1 MNRSRILTSVD
12 YSEQLANNLDQLD
25 KRERLNI
32 NDIINHAYLRRIFLQ
47 YESFGLQADTLL
59 FSTLAGLG
67 AISNRSFIK
76 RIDNTPILL
85 NHGSIIVG
93 KTDANKIDTDQ
104 ISSRQTNE
112 LSSSSKMVKVSFM
125 AEVCTEL
132 AITKNLAITDTFLC
146 HDEGDVILST
156 FGFYS
161 PSDAK
166 HAAGVNLL
174 CSALDGLSDYNRTAG
189 YQNIYVKD
197 LTLSMLVATTG
208 SKMSSTLQ
216 MMHQKKENLG
226 ILGRLNIWHLQSLNE
241 FVPPRHSKL
250 VSDIASIDHLFIIA
264 HEIYQHNPEFRFK
277 KHATDTV
284 TQVVI
289 DDVDNDEYMKSL
301 RLKQGIDGQN
311 EPILSS
317 NDDDTNDVF
326 NVCSNDLTDDGG
338 VISAYKL
345 MLSIL
350 DSYFKT
356 AQQMDRHS
364 SGCVPKGL
372 SKFPRACSLL
382 YLLEIISGIASN
394 LLKYISFDE
403 GNFSRPHSK
412 SKKFISMEFVHAAR
426 QHVKIYLLNLPSINN
441 RPITY
446 IDKSQVERA
455 HIFYSYVETTMNMLF
470 DASFI
475 NYTSQIDRETTSVN
489 YLSKTMVHGGL
500 LKSDN
505 YLSITKSVSYVKLP
519 PSTLRQNEDL
529 LKLFNKFGPSFT
541 LNSYEK
547 MFEKFGLVT
556 AADATIVPITFKG
569 IVLLRED
576 NAFVNFYHCLDKDE
590 GVLKMIQERI
600 TSKEINLVH
609 DYKDGPYR
617 YELVI
622 ENEKIVNISSNDSN
636 ENNNENIKNGILTT
650 DVNSSIVH
658 NSMINVNQHF
668 NTQAI
673 QEQDILSMLSTQ
685 DNNMLLSATNVHPQ
699 STNQIQRHNCGVSS
713 ASSDSRVSVSSVSPS
728 FDHANFMQSTPRASS
743 PIPAMLFQS
752 LLNIDENST
761 ASNIQFDNLS
771 SIIDEPTSSPTNAAF
786 NTSSIM
792 IRLHSPIPEPARLV
806 QQTLS
811 PKSANDNM
819 DLTSVT
825 SHETYQENNLSTHQT
840 NDEAQKRFSS
850 QSVIPSPVSSNFHSQ
865 TYRVLSQ
872 LSDAIQLES
881 NTNECVSSNTSVMQ
895 SSSMEKQKRGR
906 RSNVNE
912 STDLSSTDD
921 AESILFNHNHPVY
934 KRLIL
939 LDGIVFSKTDFSHA
953 LQQFPNLRDNAI
965 EKLCKEGVF
974 IKGDVFAKKTSTGII
989 EHLQRYVKR
998 SPAID
1003 GNGSLNVE
1011 DYINFGNILAKYEIS
1026 IEEYI
1031 NSFNNAQ
1038 SFMENSGGATVK
1050 RILNRSNIKLASYL
1064 FSMKFVEFISQNNY
1078 FSERFAIDNDAICF
1092 DKPYILPTTSNI
1104 VTDAYQKSQ
1113 YRQARQHKTSK
1124 KRAYSHIQDN
1134 SGAPRKSSRRRP

>member
-25 KRERLNI
+25 K
-32 NDIINHAYLRRIFLQ
+32 H
-47 YESFGLQADTLL
+47 
-59 FSTLAGLG
+59 
-67 AISNRSFIK
+67 
-76 RIDNTPILL
+76 
-85 NHGSIIVG
+85 
-93 KTDANKIDTDQ
+93 ANKIDTDQ

>member
-25 KRERLNI
+25 K
-32 NDIINHAYLRRIFLQ
+32 H
-47 YESFGLQADTLL
+47 
-59 FSTLAGLG
+59 
-67 AISNRSFIK
+67 
-76 RIDNTPILL
+76 
-85 NHGSIIVG
+85 
-93 KTDANKIDTDQ
+93 ANKIDTDQ

-881 NTNECVSSNTSVMQ
+881 NVWCDLFCENDLVQCKRSAQALSCETSISFPKSFQPEARPIFIEQNLPFIFHIFTVFWSNHRML
-895 SSSMEKQKRGR
+895 
-906 RSNVNE
+906 N
-912 STDLSSTDD
+912 
-921 AESILFNHNHPVY
+921 
-934 KRLIL
+934 
-939 LDGIVFSKTDFSHA
+939 GIKCK
-953 LQQFPNLRDNAI
+953 
-965 EKLCKEGVF
+965 EKLCSRVM
-974 IKGDVFAKKTSTGII
+974 
-989 EHLQRYVKR
+989 L
-998 SPAID
+998 ID
-1003 GNGSLNVE
+1003 GHQKCQRIICQFENLINMNHPEMGPVVQGCPYAPNRKKKNEKGNVIRTFTHS
-1011 DYINFGNILAKYEIS
+1011 DQSVFYCSHHAKYVDMTKNGEQHHTNQY
-1026 IEEYI
+1026 EEANKI
-1031 NSFNNAQ
+1031 DQQTIAELNNEDMCNVYRSDIRTDQ
-1038 SFMENSGGATVK
+1038 K
-1050 RILNRSNIKLASYL
+1050 NRSFGLLVTFLSCNVAVSFTESIK
-1064 FSMKFVEFISQNNY
+1064 
-1078 FSERFAIDNDAICF
+1078 SEGCRR
-1092 DKPYILPTTSNI
+1092 
-1104 VTDAYQKSQ
+1104 VT
-1113 YRQARQHKTSK
+1113 
-1124 KRAYSHIQDN
+1124 
-1134 SGAPRKSSRRRP
+1134 